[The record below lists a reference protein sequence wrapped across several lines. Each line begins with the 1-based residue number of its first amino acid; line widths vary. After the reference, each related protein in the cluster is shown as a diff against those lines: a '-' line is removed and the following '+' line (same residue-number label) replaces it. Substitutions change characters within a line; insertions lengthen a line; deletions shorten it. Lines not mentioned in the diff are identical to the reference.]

1 MADADNQSNRESRI
15 RLWDIGLV
23 VMVMVQ
29 TL

>member
-1 MADADNQSNRESRI
+1 MADADNQSNREPRI

-23 VMVMVQ
+23 VMVMIQ

>member
-23 VMVMVQ
+23 VMVMIQ